1 MKVRDPLEA
10 VQGWTRRNSGT
21 DGDSPDGRRRG
32 SSSRIEL
39 PLLSFALRPW
49 KDFVD
54 DVYMHRALEL
64 AERGRGLVSPNPLV
78 GAVVVR
84 DGEVVGEGW
93 HEGPGHPHAEIVAL
107 DAAGQRARG
116 ADLYV
121 SLEPCS
127 HYGRTPPCAPRVGAS
142 GVVRVVAAVEDP
154 NPLVSGEG
162 FAHLRQAGVEIRVGA
177 LAERAMRQNE
187 AFFKHVR
194 TRLPFVTL
202 KMAASLDG
210 KAAARDGSS
219 RWITGERARAEV
231 HRMRAAADAILVGA
245 GTAFRD
251 DPSLTVR
258 DPEYRGRPKLRVV
271 VDGRGI
277 VPETNRIFSDGLA
290 PSMVATSEGAPR
302 ERRDAWRRAGAEVL
316 VLDDAGSALIP
327 LDDLLLEL
335 GKRDVQHVLI
345 EGGPTIAWEA
355 VQRDLVDKVVLFF
368 APVLVGGEAAPSV
381 LMGGGTPTIGDAVP
395 LELSEVTR
403 VGRDFKVVAYVHRD
417 R

>member
-1 MKVRDPLEA
+1 M
-10 VQGWTRRNSGT
+10 
-21 DGDSPDGRRRG
+21 
-32 SSSRIEL
+32 
-39 PLLSFALRPW
+39 
-49 KDFVD
+49 D
-54 DVYMHRALEL
+54 DVYMRRALEL

-84 DGEVVGEGW
+84 DGEIVGEGW
-93 HEGPGHPHAEIVAL
+93 HEGPGRPHAEIVAL
-107 DAAGQRARG
+107 DAAGDSARG

-127 HYGRTPPCAPRVGAS
+127 HFGRTPPCAPRVAAS
-142 GVVRVVAAVEDP
+142 GVARVMAALEDP
-154 NPLVSGEG
+154 NPLVNGEG
-162 FAHLRQAGVEIRVGA
+162 FAHLRQAGVHIQVGA
-177 LAERAMRQNE
+177 LADVARQQNE
-187 AFFKHVR
+187 AFLKHVR

-219 RWITGERARAEV
+219 RWITGEEARAEV
-231 HRMRAAADAILVGA
+231 HRMRSAADAILVGA
-245 GTAFRD
+245 GTALRD

-258 DPEYRGRPKLRVV
+258 DPDYRGRPKLRVI

-277 VPETNRIFSDGLA
+277 VPETHRIFSDGLA
-290 PSMVATSEGAPR
+290 PSLVATSEGAPR
-302 ERRDAWRRAGAEVL
+302 ERRDAWRRTGAEVL

-327 LDDLLLEL
+327 LEDLLAEL
-335 GKRDVQHVLI
+335 GKRDVQHVLM

-355 VQRDLVDKVVLFF
+355 VQRNLVDKVVLFF
-368 APVLVGGEAAPSV
+368 APVLVGGETAPSV
-381 LMGGGTPTIGDAVP
+381 LMGGGTATIGDAVP
-395 LELSEVTR
+395 LELFEVTR

>member
-1 MKVRDPLEA
+1 M
-10 VQGWTRRNSGT
+10 G
-21 DGDSPDGRRRG
+21 GDENRGGRFRG
-32 SSSRIEL
+32 VPSSRSL
-39 PLLSFALRPW
+39 CPW
-49 KDFVD
+49 KDVVD
-54 DVYMHRALEL
+54 DVYMRRALEL
-64 AERGRGLVSPNPLV
+64 AERGRGMVSPNPLV
-78 GAVVVR
+78 GAVVVK

-93 HEGPGHPHAEIVAL
+93 HQGPGRAHAEVIAL
-107 DAAGQRARG
+107 DAAGERAQG

-127 HYGRTPPCAPRVGAS
+127 HYGRTPPCAPRIVSSTVA
-142 GVVRVVAAVEDP
+142 RVVAALEDP
-154 NPLVSGEG
+154 NPLVNGEG
-162 FAHLRQAGVEIRVGA
+162 FTHLRQSGIEIDVGV
-177 LAERAMRQNE
+177 LADEARRQNE
-187 AFFKHVR
+187 AFLKHIR

-219 RWITGERARAEV
+219 RWITGEEARAEV
-231 HRMRAAADAILVGA
+231 HRMRAGADAILVGA

-258 DPEYRGRPKLRVV
+258 DPEYRGGPKLRVV

-277 VPETNRIFSDGLA
+277 VPETHRLFSDGLA
-290 PSMVATSEGAPR
+290 PSLVATSEGAPT

-327 LDDLLLEL
+327 LEDLLAEL
-335 GKRDVQHVLI
+335 GKREVQHVLI

-355 VQRDLVDKVVLFF
+355 VQRGLVDKIVLFF
-368 APVLVGGEAAPSV
+368 APVLVGGETAPSV
-381 LMGGGTPTIGDAVP
+381 LMGDGTPTIGDAVP
-395 LELSEVTR
+395 LELSEVSR
-403 VGRDFKVVAYVHRD
+403 VGRDIKVVAYVHGD

>member
-1 MKVRDPLEA
+1 MGGDEDP
-10 VQGWTRRNSGT
+10 GGPF
-21 DGDSPDGRRRG
+21 GGC
-32 SSSRIEL
+32 
-39 PLLSFALRPW
+39 LSLACPAPR
-49 KDFVD
+49 KDVVD
-54 DVYMHRALEL
+54 DVFMRRALEL

-78 GAVVVR
+78 GAVLVKS
-84 DGEVVGEGW
+84 GEVVGEGW
-93 HEGPGHPHAEIVAL
+93 HEGPGRPHAEVVAIE
-107 DAAGQRARG
+107 AAGERARG

-127 HYGRTPPCAPRVGAS
+127 HFGRTPPCAPQVAAS
-142 GVVRVVAAVEDP
+142 GVARVVAALDDP
-154 NPLVSGEG
+154 NPLVNGEG
-162 FAHLRQAGVEIRVGA
+162 FAHLRRSGVDVRVGV
-177 LAERAMRQNE
+177 LADQARRQNE
-187 AFFKHVR
+187 AFLKHVR
-194 TRLPFVTL
+194 TRMPFVTL

-219 RWITGERARAEV
+219 RWITGEEARAEV
-231 HRMRAAADAILVGA
+231 HRMRAAVDAILVGA

-258 DPEYRGRPKLRVV
+258 DPEYRGGPKLRVV

-277 VPETNRIFSDGLA
+277 VPETHRVFSDGLA
-290 PSMVATSEGAPR
+290 PSIVATSEGAPR

-316 VLDDAGSALIP
+316 VLDDAGSSLVP
-327 LDDLLLEL
+327 LEQLLAEL

-355 VQRDLVDKVVLFF
+355 VQRNLVDKVVLFF

-403 VGRDFKVVAYVHRD
+403 VGGDFKVVAYVHRD
-417 R
+417 H

>member
-1 MKVRDPLEA
+1 MNRTAL
-10 VQGWTRRNSGT
+10 G
-21 DGDSPDGRRRG
+21 GRPA
-32 SSSRIEL
+32 SRL
-39 PLLSFALRPW
+39 PRPW
-49 KDFVD
+49 KDVVD
-54 DVYMHRALEL
+54 DVYMRRALEL

-84 DGEVVGEGW
+84 DGEIVGEGW
-93 HEGPGHPHAEIVAL
+93 HEGPGRPHAEIVAL
-107 DAAGQRARG
+107 DAAGDSARG

-127 HYGRTPPCAPRVGAS
+127 HYGRTPPCAPRVIAS
-142 GVVRVVAAVEDP
+142 GVARVLSALEDP
-154 NPLVSGEG
+154 NPLVNGEG
-162 FAHLRQAGVEIRVGA
+162 FAHLRQAGVDTQVGA
-177 LAERAMRQNE
+177 LADAARRQNE
-187 AFFKHVR
+187 AFLKHVR
-194 TRLPFVTL
+194 TRMPFVTL

-219 RWITGERARAEV
+219 RWITGEEARAEV
-231 HRMRAAADAILVGA
+231 HRMRATADAILVGA

-258 DPEYRGRPKLRVV
+258 DPDYRGRPKLRVV

-277 VPETNRIFSDGLA
+277 VPETHRIFSDGLA

-302 ERRDAWRRAGAEVL
+302 ERRDAWRVAGAEVL
-316 VLDDAGSALIP
+316 VLDDAGSGLIP
-327 LDDLLLEL
+327 LEDLLAEL

-355 VQRDLVDKVVLFF
+355 VQRNLVDKVVLFF
-368 APVLVGGEAAPSV
+368 APVLVGGETAPSV

-395 LELSEVTR
+395 LDLFEVSR